1 MTTRLFICSVIFLI
15 YSKLPD
21 AMSRALDNI
30 GRVYAQTGQL
40 TQAIEL

>member
-1 MTTRLFICSVIFLI
+1 MI

-30 GRVYAQTGQL
+30 GRVYARIGQF